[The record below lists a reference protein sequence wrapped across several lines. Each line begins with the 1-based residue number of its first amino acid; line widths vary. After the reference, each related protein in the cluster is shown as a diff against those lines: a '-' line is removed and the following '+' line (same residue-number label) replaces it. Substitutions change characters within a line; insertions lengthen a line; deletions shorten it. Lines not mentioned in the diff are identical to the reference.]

1 MKLIH
6 LLGLSLLVFEFTSCV
21 PESDC
26 KNCEVVTYSVSTGQ
40 EIDTSCVPES
50 DCKNCEVVTYSVSTG
65 QEIDRQ
71 IAIEYCGPSLDEK
84 ENTDPIVN
92 GDERIVWE
100 CQ

>member
-6 LLGLSLLVFEFTSCV
+6 LLGLSLLVFEF
-21 PESDC
+21 
-26 KNCEVVTYSVSTGQ
+26 
-40 EIDTSCVPES
+40 TSCVPES